1 MKQGTVSVLF
11 GCHSQ
16 IQVQR
21 RSKSR
26 EEVRAGNRKEK
37 EDDRHKAGEDS
48 GDIV

>member
-1 MKQGTVSVLF
+1 MYYSGVIPRYRF
-11 GCHSQ
+11 
-16 IQVQR
+16 
-21 RSKSR
+21 R